1 MTQPPPPA
9 PPNTHTGA
17 TGGFQKCFFGK
28 REVAIPI
35 VGTVAAAAARV
46 PTADVFINFA
56 SFRSAAAS
64 TMEALAEPTIR
75 TVVVIAEGVP
85 EVRERREKWGCV
97 DFF

>member
-1 MTQPPPPA
+1 MKQKKR
-9 PPNTHTGA
+9 NTHHPTTIPPGA
-17 TGGFQKCFFGK
+17 TDGFQKCFFGK

-35 VGTVAAAAARV
+35 VGSVAAAAARV

-64 TMEALAEPTIR
+64 TMEALAQPTIR

-85 EVRERREKWGCV
+85 EVRGRESEGG
-97 DFF
+97 